1 MTRKKEKI
9 LRNSPKARYLGSAK
23 IKRRAGG
30 AIKSFE
36 YAEYETKK
44 LGKMGAASKVRKI
57 DPSTLDLSKYGIE

>member
-9 LRNSPKARYLGSAK
+9 PRNSPKAKYLGSAK

-36 YAEYETKK
+36 YAQYETKK
-44 LGKMGAASKVRKI
+44 LGKFGAASKVRNI
-57 DPSTLDLSKYGIE
+57 DPSTIDITKYL